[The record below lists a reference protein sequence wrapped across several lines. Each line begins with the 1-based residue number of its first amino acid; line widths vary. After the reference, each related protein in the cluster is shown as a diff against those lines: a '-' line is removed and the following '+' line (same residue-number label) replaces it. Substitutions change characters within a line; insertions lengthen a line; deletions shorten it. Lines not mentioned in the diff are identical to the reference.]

1 MERGEGLTISALD
14 PVLVSARGAAV
25 AGDDPTSIRGDEDH

>member
-14 PVLVSARGAAV
+14 PVLASAKGAAV
-25 AGDDPTSIRGDEDH
+25 AEDDPTLIREDEDH